1 MGFRLGAMAS
11 VFGGGMRA
19 LGSAWLAGQRGGLLR
34 LRAAATRQ
42 GRYKPK
48 ARHLETG
55 ERGEFEALFFLRRLG
70 YKVFERRWRTPEW
83 NGDLDLIAWKDDALC
98 FVEVK
103 TRTARDF
110 APAAAAIDESKR
122 KMLRQMARAYR
133 RTLPRA
139 QAEAWAV
146 RFDVVSVYLLGDV
159 VECELAV
166 DAFGWAEDDFRGSG
180 V

>member
-1 MGFRLGAMAS
+1 MGEVSVGA
-11 VFGGGMRA
+11 R
-19 LGSAWLAGQRGGLLR
+19 WLESQRVGLLR
-34 LRAAATRQ
+34 LRAVALRLGQ
-42 GRYKPK
+42 VKPK

-55 ERGEFEALFFLRRLG
+55 ERGEFEAMFFLRRQG

-83 NGDLDLIAWKDDALC
+83 NGDLDLIAWRDDTLC

-110 APAAAAIDESKR
+110 APAAVAIDEAKR
-122 KMLRQMARAYR
+122 KMLRRMARAYR

-146 RFDVVSVYLLGDV
+146 RFDVVSVYLLGEK
-159 VECELAV
+159 VECELV
-166 DAFGWAEDDFRGSG
+166 TDAFAWVEDDFRAGG